1 MLVRDYM
8 TRHPIM
14 ISPSTPAVKAQ
25 QIMLE
30 NRVRHLPVIDDG
42 KRILGLVTRER
53 LRIPPADLGSLNVW
67 EISRFLSNLTVS
79 DVMVKRE
86 DLITI
91 GPEAVLEEAAQVM
104 VDNKIG
110 CLPVLEEG
118 IVVGIIT
125 EVDMLVE
132 LANLLGAHVSGARVT
147 IRMPDKVGVLAK
159 ITAAIASR
167 GWGIYASGSVP
178 APKRPGYW
186 DVVLKVRDVSKE
198 DLVSVLEGIGEQ
210 EIIDVREL

>member
-1 MLVRDYM
+1 
-8 TRHPIM
+8 M
-14 ISPSTPAVKAQ
+14 ISPSTPAAKAQ

-30 NRVRHLPVIDDG
+30 NKVRHLPVIDDG

-67 EISRFLSNLTVS
+67 EISRFLSNLTVA
-79 DVMVKRE
+79 DVMVKRD

-118 IVVGIIT
+118 IVMGIIT

-132 LANLLGAHVSGARVT
+132 LANLLGAHVSGVRVT
-147 IRMPDKVGVLAK
+147 IRLPDKVGVLAQV
-159 ITAAIASR
+159 TAAIASR

-186 DVVLKVRDVSKE
+186 DVVLKVRDVSTE
-198 DLVSVLEGIGEQ
+198 ELVPVLEEIDQQ